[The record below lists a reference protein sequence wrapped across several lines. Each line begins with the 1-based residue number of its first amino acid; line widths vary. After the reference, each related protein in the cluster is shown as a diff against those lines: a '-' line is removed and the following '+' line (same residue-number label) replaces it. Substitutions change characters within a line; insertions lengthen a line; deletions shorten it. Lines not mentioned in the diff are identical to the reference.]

1 MTPEQMARIRI
12 GLPLEQLERLDRGG
26 HLLQSSR
33 AEIVRRVVESYLED
47 LDDLAVAVERLRDPG
62 DPVLDWDQVKGGLLA
77 PG

>member
-1 MTPEQMARIRI
+1 MTPEQMARIRV
-12 GLPLEQLERLDRGG
+12 GLPLEQLERLDRGA

>member
-12 GLPLEQLERLDRGG
+12 GLPLEQLERLDRGA

>member
-1 MTPEQMARIRI
+1 MTPEQMARIRV
-12 GLPLEQLERLDRGG
+12 GLPLEQLERLDRAA

-33 AEIVRRVVESYLED
+33 AEIVRRAVESYLED